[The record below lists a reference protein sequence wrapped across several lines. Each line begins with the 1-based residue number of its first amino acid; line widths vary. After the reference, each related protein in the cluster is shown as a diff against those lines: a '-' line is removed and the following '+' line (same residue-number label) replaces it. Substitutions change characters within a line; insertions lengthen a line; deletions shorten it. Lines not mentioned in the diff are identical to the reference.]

1 MKITGIDTFVVDAGW
16 RPWQFVAVRTDE
28 GITGYGECSD
38 GRNPYGVVETA
49 KEFEAILLG
58 QDPRPVEA
66 RYWDMYRMARQSP
79 GGIAG
84 KAIAGIDLALWD
96 IKGKA
101 LGVPVYELMGGPM
114 RERQRVYW
122 SHCGS
127 SRMGNFELIG
137 VPPINNWDDVTAL
150 GKEVVER
157 GFTALKTNP
166 LFPGEVAYGSARL
179 GGFGGGPGTTDGNV
193 TNEFLDHIRTQIG
206 TFRDAVGPYVDI
218 ALDLN
223 FNFRVEAATRI
234 CRALEE
240 FNMMWVEIDIYEPD
254 GLREIRDATSVP
266 ICSGENLI
274 SARDYRRYF
283 EARAMDVCMV
293 DLPWNGFTQ
302 SKKVADMAETFDIN
316 VAPHTYSSHLST
328 LHSMHLCASIPNVRI
343 SEIDIDD
350 VPWKDDL
357 IDQEM
362 VIENG
367 EVLIPDRPGWG
378 ANLNEDVA
386 RAHVWERGRR
396 PGYSPRSTRR

>member
-16 RPWQFVAVRTDE
+16 RPWQYIAVRTDE

-49 KEFEAILLG
+49 KEFEAILIG
-58 QDPRPVEA
+58 EDPRSVEA
-66 RYWDMYRMARQSP
+66 RYWDMYRMGRQSP

-84 KAIAGIDLALWD
+84 KAIAGIDMALWD
-96 IKGKA
+96 IKAKA
-101 LGVPVYELMGGPM
+101 LGIPVYELAGGPT

-127 SRMGNFELIG
+127 SRMGNAELIG
-137 VPPINNWDDVTAL
+137 VDPINTWEDVTAL

-166 LFPGEVAYGSARL
+166 LIPHNEPKTWEKL
-179 GGFGGGPGTTDGNV
+179 GGFGGGGGTTDGNV
-193 TNEFLDHIRTQIG
+193 TNAFLDGIRMQIG
-206 TFRDAVGPYVDI
+206 TLRDAVGPYVDI

-223 FNFRVEAATRI
+223 FNFRVEAAKRI
-234 CRALEE
+234 VKALEE
-240 FNMMWVEIDIYEPD
+240 FRMMWVEIDIYEPD
-254 GLREIRDATSVP
+254 GLREIRDSTTVP

-274 SARDYRRYF
+274 TSREYRRYF
-283 EARAMDVCMV
+283 EARSMDVCMI

-302 SKKVADMAETFDIN
+302 SLKVADMAETFDIN
-316 VAPHTYSSHLST
+316 VAPHNYYSHLST
-328 LHSMHLCASIPNVRI
+328 LHSMALCASRGNIRI

-357 IDQEM
+357 LTEKLE
-362 VIENG
+362 IENG
-367 EVLIPDRPGWG
+367 EVIIPNRPGWG
-378 ANLNEDVA
+378 GDLNEEVA
-386 RAHVWERGRR
+386 LEHVWERGRL
-396 PGYSPRSTRR
+396 PGYAPRR

>member
-16 RPWQFVAVRTDE
+16 RPWQYIAVRTDE

-49 KEFEAILLG
+49 KEFEAILIG

-66 RYWDMYRMARQSP
+66 RYWDMYRMGRQSP

-84 KAIAGIDLALWD
+84 KAIAGIDMALWD
-96 IKGKA
+96 IKAKA
-101 LGVPVYELMGGPM
+101 LGVPVYELAGGPM

-127 SRMGNFELIG
+127 SRMGNAELIG
-137 VPPINNWDDVTAL
+137 VPPLNTWADVTAL

-166 LFPGEVAYGSARL
+166 LIPHNEPKTWERL
-179 GGFGGGPGTTDGNV
+179 GGFGGGGGTTDGNV
-193 TNEFLDHIRTQIG
+193 TNAFLDSIRTQIG
-206 TFRDAVGPYVDI
+206 TLRDAVGPYVDI

-223 FNFRVEAATRI
+223 FNFRVEAAKRI
-234 CRALEE
+234 CKALEE
-240 FNMMWVEIDIYEPD
+240 FNMMWIEIDIYEPD
-254 GLREIRDATSVP
+254 GLREIRDSTTVP

-274 SARDYRRYF
+274 TSREYRRYF
-283 EARAMDVCMV
+283 EARAMDVCMI

-302 SKKVADMAETFDIN
+302 SIKVADMAETFDIN
-316 VAPHTYSSHLST
+316 VAPHNYYSHLST
-328 LHSMHLCASIPNVRI
+328 LHSMALCASVSNIRI

-357 IDQEM
+357 LTEKLE
-362 VIENG
+362 IENG
-367 EVLIPDRPGWG
+367 EVIIPNRPGWG
-378 ANLNEDVA
+378 GDLNEEVA
-386 RAHVWERGRR
+386 LEHVWERGRQ
-396 PGYSPRSTRR
+396 PGYVPRR

>member
-16 RPWQFVAVRTDE
+16 RPWQYIAVRTDE

-49 KEFEAILLG
+49 KEFEAILIG

-66 RYWDMYRMARQSP
+66 RYWDMYRMGRQSP

-84 KAIAGIDLALWD
+84 KAIAGIDMALWD
-96 IKGKA
+96 IKAKA
-101 LGVPVYELMGGPM
+101 LGVPVYELAGGPM

-127 SRMGNFELIG
+127 SRMGNAELIG
-137 VPPINNWDDVTAL
+137 VPPLNTWADVTAL

-166 LFPGEVAYGSARL
+166 LIPHNEPKTWERL
-179 GGFGGGPGTTDGNV
+179 GGFGGGGGTTDGNV
-193 TNEFLDHIRTQIG
+193 TNAFLDSIRTQIG
-206 TFRDAVGPYVDI
+206 TLRDAVGPYVDI

-223 FNFRVEAATRI
+223 FNFRVEAAKRI
-234 CRALEE
+234 CKALEE
-240 FNMMWVEIDIYEPD
+240 FRMMWIEIDIYEPD
-254 GLREIRDATSVP
+254 GLREIRDSTTVP

-274 SARDYRRYF
+274 TSREYRRYF
-283 EARAMDVCMV
+283 EARAMDVCMI

-302 SKKVADMAETFDIN
+302 SIKVADMAETFDIN
-316 VAPHTYSSHLST
+316 VAPHNYYSHLST
-328 LHSMHLCASIPNVRI
+328 LHSMALCASVSNIRI

-357 IDQEM
+357 LTEKLE
-362 VIENG
+362 IENG
-367 EVLIPDRPGWG
+367 EVIIPNRPGWG
-378 ANLNEDVA
+378 GDLNEEVA
-386 RAHVWERGRR
+386 LEHVWERGRQ
-396 PGYSPRSTRR
+396 PGYVPRR

>member
-1 MKITGIDTFVVDAGW
+1 MKITEIDTFVVDAGW
-16 RPWQFVAVRTDE
+16 RPWMFVAVRTDE

-38 GRNPYGVVETA
+38 GRHPYGIVETA
-49 KEFEAILLG
+49 KEFEAILKGL
-58 QDPRPVEA
+58 DPRAVEA

-96 IKGKA
+96 IKAKA
-101 LGVPVYELMGGPM
+101 LGIPVYELAGGPM
-114 RERQRVYW
+114 RHRQRVYW

-127 SRMGNFELIG
+127 SRMANHELIG
-137 VPPINNWDDVTAL
+137 VPPIESWDDVAAL
-150 GKEVVER
+150 GREVVER

-166 LFPGEVAYGSARL
+166 LFPGEGSYGSGRL

-193 TNEFLDHIRTQIG
+193 TNELLARLETQMG
-206 TFRDAVGPYVDI
+206 TFRDAVGPNVDL

-223 FNFRVEAATRI
+223 FNFRVEAAKRI
-234 CRALEE
+234 ARVLEP
-240 FNMMWVEIDIYEPD
+240 FKLMWLEVDIYEPE
-254 GLREIRDATSVP
+254 GLRDLRDSTSLP

-274 SARDYRRYF
+274 TARDYRRYF

-293 DLPWNGFTQ
+293 DLPWNGFGP

-316 VAPHTYSSHLST
+316 IAPHNYYSHLST
-328 LHSMHLCASIPNVRI
+328 LHSMHLCASVANVRI

-357 IDQEM
+357 LTESLE
-362 VIENG
+362 IENG
-367 EVLIPDRPGWG
+367 DVIIPDRPGWG
-378 ANLNEDVA
+378 GDLNEEVA

-396 PGYSPRSTRR
+396 PGYAAAAKD

>member
-16 RPWQFVAVRTDE
+16 RPWQYIAVRTDE

-49 KEFEAILLG
+49 KEFEAILIG
-58 QDPRPVEA
+58 EDPRSVEA
-66 RYWDMYRMARQSP
+66 RYWDMYLMGRQSP
-79 GGIAG
+79 GGIVG
-84 KAIAGIDLALWD
+84 KAIAGIDMALWD

-101 LGVPVYELMGGPM
+101 LGIPVYELAGGPT

-127 SRMGNFELIG
+127 SRMGNAELIG
-137 VPPINNWDDVTAL
+137 VDPINTWEDVTAL

-166 LFPGEVAYGSARL
+166 LIPHNEPKTWEKL
-179 GGFGGGPGTTDGNV
+179 GGFGGGGGTTDGNV
-193 TNEFLDHIRTQIG
+193 TNAFLDGIRMQIG
-206 TFRDAVGPYVDI
+206 TLRDAVGPYVDI

-223 FNFRVEAATRI
+223 FNFRVEAAKRI
-234 CRALEE
+234 VKALEE
-240 FNMMWVEIDIYEPD
+240 FRMMWVEIDIYEPD
-254 GLREIRDATSVP
+254 GLREIRDSTTVP

-274 SARDYRRYF
+274 TSREYRRYF
-283 EARAMDVCMV
+283 EARSMDVCMI

-302 SKKVADMAETFDIN
+302 SLKVADMAETFDIN
-316 VAPHTYSSHLST
+316 VAPHNYYSHLST
-328 LHSMHLCASIPNVRI
+328 LHSMALCASRGNIRI

-357 IDQEM
+357 LTEKLE
-362 VIENG
+362 IENG
-367 EVLIPDRPGWG
+367 EVIIPNRPGWG
-378 ANLNEDVA
+378 GDLNEEVA
-386 RAHVWERGRR
+386 LEHVWEQGRR
-396 PGYSPRSTRR
+396 PGYAPRR